1 MKKFSKITN
10 QKINE
15 EPKVEKTIN
24 EADILKSKVMNL
36 MDNLLTI
43 RTHGPISRYYDAG
56 SVKIAGKEMLAEAI
70 LDMLTEKSTDDKTK
84 LLESLKSQI
93 KDWEVIDNQIE
104 YLNSGNKP
112 SLSSKNKF
120 SQLLEMYSEDEEL
133 FTEVLEST
141 VNRINVVK
149 TLEDYSTLTT
159 ESKLSEETK
168 SKISEIY
175 SNRIKQIDT
184 SK

>member
-10 QKINE
+10 QKVNE

-24 EADILKSKVMNL
+24 EGDILKAKVMNL
-36 MDNLLTI
+36 MDDLLTI
-43 RTHGPISRYYDAG
+43 RTYGPVDRYLRAG
-56 SVKIAGKEMLAEAI
+56 SIKIAGKEMLAEAI

-112 SLSSKNKF
+112 SLNSKNKF
-120 SQLLEMYSEDEEL
+120 SQLLEMYSDDEEL
-133 FTEVLEST
+133 FVEVLEST
-141 VNRINVVK
+141 VNRINNTK

-175 SNRIKQIDT
+175 SNRIKHIEP

>member
-10 QKINE
+10 QKVNE

-24 EADILKSKVMNL
+24 EGDILKAKVMNL
-36 MDNLLTI
+36 MDDLLTI
-43 RTHGPISRYYDAG
+43 RTYGPVDRYLRAG
-56 SVKIAGKEMLAEAI
+56 SIKIAGKEMLAEAI

-112 SLSSKNKF
+112 SLNSKNKF
-120 SQLLEMYSEDEEL
+120 SQLLEMYSDDEEL
-133 FTEVLEST
+133 FVEVLEST
-141 VNRINVVK
+141 VNRINNTK

-175 SNRIKQIDT
+175 SNRIKQIEP

>member
-10 QKINE
+10 QKVNE
-15 EPKVEKTIN
+15 EPKVEKIIN
-24 EADILKSKVMNL
+24 EGDILKAKVMNL
-36 MDNLLTI
+36 MDDLLTI
-43 RTHGPISRYYDAG
+43 RTYGPVDRYLRAG
-56 SVKIAGKEMLAEAI
+56 SIKIAGKEMLAEAI

-112 SLSSKNKF
+112 SLNSKNKF
-120 SQLLEMYSEDEEL
+120 SQLLEMYSDDEEL
-133 FTEVLEST
+133 FVEVLEST

-175 SNRIKQIDT
+175 SNRIKQIEP

>member
-1 MKKFSKITN
+1 
-10 QKINE
+10 
-15 EPKVEKTIN
+15 
-24 EADILKSKVMNL
+24 
-36 MDNLLTI
+36 
-43 RTHGPISRYYDAG
+43 
-56 SVKIAGKEMLAEAI
+56 
-70 LDMLTEKSTDDKTK
+70 
-84 LLESLKSQI
+84 LESLKSQI

-112 SLSSKNKF
+112 SLNSKNKF

-175 SNRIKQIDT
+175 SNRIKQIDS

>member
-10 QKINE
+10 QKVNE

-24 EADILKSKVMNL
+24 EGDIIKSKVMNL

-43 RTHGPISRYYDAG
+43 RTYGPVDRYLRAG
-56 SVKIAGKEMLAEAI
+56 SIKIAGKEMLAEAI

-104 YLNSGNKP
+104 NLNSGNKP
-112 SLSSKNKF
+112 SLNSKNKF
-120 SQLLEMYSEDEEL
+120 SQLLEMYSDDEEL
-133 FTEVLEST
+133 FVEVLEST
-141 VNRINVVK
+141 VNRINNTK

-159 ESKLSEETK
+159 ESKLSEDTK

-175 SNRIKQIDT
+175 SNRIKQIEP

>member
-10 QKINE
+10 QKVNE

-24 EADILKSKVMNL
+24 EADILKFKVMNL
-36 MDNLLTI
+36 MDDLLTI
-43 RTHGPISRYYDAG
+43 RTYGPVDRYLRAG
-56 SVKIAGKEMLAEAI
+56 SIKIAGKEMLAEAI
-70 LDMLTEKSTDDKTK
+70 LDILTEKSTDDKTK

-120 SQLLEMYSEDEEL
+120 SQLLEMYSDDEDL

-175 SNRIKQIDT
+175 SNRIKQIDS

>member
-10 QKINE
+10 QKVNE

-24 EADILKSKVMNL
+24 ESDILKFKVMNL
-36 MDNLLTI
+36 MDDLLTI
-43 RTHGPISRYYDAG
+43 RTYGPVDRYLRAG
-56 SVKIAGKEMLAEAI
+56 SIKIAGKEMLAEAI
-70 LDMLTEKSTDDKTK
+70 LDILTEKSTDDKTK

-93 KDWEVIDNQIE
+93 KDWEFIDSQIE

-120 SQLLEMYSEDEEL
+120 SQLLEMYSDDEDL
-133 FTEVLEST
+133 FTELLEST
-141 VNRINVVK
+141 VNRISVVK

-175 SNRIKQIDT
+175 SNRIKQIDS

>member
-10 QKINE
+10 QKVNE
-15 EPKVEKTIN
+15 EPKVEKVIN
-24 EADILKSKVMNL
+24 EGDILKAKVINL
-36 MDNLLTI
+36 MDNILTI
-43 RTHGPISRYYDAG
+43 RTHGPISRYYDAS

-70 LDMLTEKSTDDKTK
+70 LVMLTEKSTDDKTK

-120 SQLLEMYSEDEEL
+120 SQLLEMYSDDEEL
-133 FTEVLEST
+133 FVEVLEST
-141 VNRINVVK
+141 VNRINNTK

-175 SNRIKQIDT
+175 SNRIKQIEP

>member
-10 QKINE
+10 QKVNE

-24 EADILKSKVMNL
+24 EGVILKAKVMNL
-36 MDNLLTI
+36 MDDLLTI
-43 RTHGPISRYYDAG
+43 RTYGPVDRYLRAG
-56 SVKIAGKEMLAEAI
+56 SIKIAGKEMLAEAI

-112 SLSSKNKF
+112 SLNSKNKF
-120 SQLLEMYSEDEEL
+120 SQLLEMYSDDEEL
-133 FTEVLEST
+133 FVEVLEST
-141 VNRINVVK
+141 VNRINNTK

-159 ESKLSEETK
+159 ETKLSEETK

-175 SNRIKQIDT
+175 SNRIKQIEP

>member
-24 EADILKSKVMNL
+24 EGDILKAKVMNL
-36 MDNLLTI
+36 MDDLLTI
-43 RTHGPISRYYDAG
+43 RTYGPVDRYLRAG
-56 SVKIAGKEMLAEAI
+56 SIKIAGKEMLAEAI

-112 SLSSKNKF
+112 SLNSKNKF
-120 SQLLEMYSEDEEL
+120 SQLLEMYSDDEEL
-133 FTEVLEST
+133 FVEVLEST
-141 VNRINVVK
+141 VNRINNTK

-175 SNRIKQIDT
+175 SNRIKQIEP

>member
-10 QKINE
+10 QKVNE

-24 EADILKSKVMNL
+24 EGDILKAKVMNL
-36 MDNLLTI
+36 MDDLLTI
-43 RTHGPISRYYDAG
+43 RTYGPVDRYLRAG
-56 SVKIAGKEMLAEAI
+56 SIKIAGKEMLAEAI

-112 SLSSKNKF
+112 SLNSKNKF
-120 SQLLEMYSEDEEL
+120 SQLLEMYSDDEEL
-133 FTEVLEST
+133 FVEVLEST

-175 SNRIKQIDT
+175 SNRVKQIEP